1 MSITQAFVNG
11 ETLRAYC
18 QENHVSIAEAMQRR
32 EVQTS
37 ERGRAEIREE
47 MYKNLVVMRES
58 VYEGLTR
65 KQQPVS
71 GLTGGD
77 AHLLFKYGKA
87 IVFNFAT
94 VVVFKL
100 LGNIEAVQR
109 WIPSYIGEGTY
120 LLAYTGDK
128 LLLNGV
134 LGLGVLFG
142 YALVL
147 TGINYLVYKHMDLAR

>member
-1 MSITQAFVNG
+1 MI
-11 ETLRAYC
+11 
-18 QENHVSIAEAMQRR
+18 
-32 EVQTS
+32 
-37 ERGRAEIREE
+37 
-47 MYKNLVVMRES
+47 
-58 VYEGLTR
+58 
-65 KQQPVS
+65 
-71 GLTGGD
+71 LTG
-77 AHLLFKYGKA
+77 AL
-87 IVFNFAT
+87 VNFAT

-120 LLAYTGDK
+120 LLAYAGDK